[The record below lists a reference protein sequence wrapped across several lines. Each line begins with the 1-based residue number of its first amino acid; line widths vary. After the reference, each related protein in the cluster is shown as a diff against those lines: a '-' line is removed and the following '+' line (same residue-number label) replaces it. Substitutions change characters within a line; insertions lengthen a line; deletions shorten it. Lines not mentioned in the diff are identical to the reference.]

1 MLVMLYLKKKL
12 KKHLKESKLLI
23 LYSEENKK
31 REKENKIQLINRWEI
46 RKKLRNQKLRKESR
60 KKFFLT
66 FIFIRKFIINID
78 NILKNVFYLN
88 LAFI

>member
-1 MLVMLYLKKKL
+1 MLVMLYLKRKL

-31 REKENKIQLINRWEI
+31 KEKENKIQLINRWEI
-46 RKKLRNQKLRKESR
+46 RKKLRNQKQRKESR

>member
-1 MLVMLYLKKKL
+1 MLVMLYLKRKL

-31 REKENKIQLINRWEI
+31 KEKENKIQLINRWEI
-46 RKKLRNQKLRKESR
+46 RKKLRYQIQRKESR
-60 KKFFLT
+60 KKFFST